1 MELLF
6 LLPMLLAGLLLDAAT
21 SDDPDEPAEDE
32 AAEPAAARAAAEDS
46 PEEPE
51 EEEPE
56 AEAEAEPEAEPER
69 IEGFDPA
76 EDQLALDLPADAEGK
91 VDLLAQDGGTLVRV
105 DGADIA
111 FLAGVP
117 PQAIGPETLVFGA
130 QPPAA

>member
-21 SDDPDEPAEDE
+21 GDDPDEPAEDE
-32 AAEPAAARAAAEDS
+32 AAEPAAAAAEDS

-51 EEEPE
+51 EEDPE
-56 AEAEAEPEAEPER
+56 AAEAEPEPEPER

-76 EDQLALDLPADAEGK
+76 EDRMVLDLPPDAEGE
-91 VDLLAQDGGTLVRV
+91 VQLLAQDGGTLVRV

-130 QPPAA
+130 EPPAT